1 MVKKVIILGQTGVIS
16 NIIANNII
24 NDNINNS
31 TDDSANDIS
40 DNSTLTINDFY
51 NFVGPKYA
59 TKIKIFIS
67 NIDKDDIDKI
77 EVDREGYKNNI
88 EKMFLIKSGN
98 TNVGINFD
106 KEENKISLFMNN
118 FNDLSKQ
125 TTNAF
130 YEYGLPILSDNSSII
145 SNMQDSL
152 IEGLAEISNLLKV
165 NKSNIEKDS

>member
-16 NIIANNII
+16 NTIANNII

-40 DNSTLTINDFY
+40 DNSTLT
-51 NFVGPKYA
+51 
-59 TKIKIFIS
+59 
-67 NIDKDDIDKI
+67 
-77 EVDREGYKNNI
+77 KNNI

-165 NKSNIEKDS
+165 NKSNIEKKTW